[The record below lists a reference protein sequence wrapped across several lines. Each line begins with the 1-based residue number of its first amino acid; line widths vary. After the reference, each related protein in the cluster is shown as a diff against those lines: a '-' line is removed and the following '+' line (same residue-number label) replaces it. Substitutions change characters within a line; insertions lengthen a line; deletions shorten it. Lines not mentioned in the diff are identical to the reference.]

1 MHEAHKIYYYSPI
14 LAKPTDKAFFILA
27 DSLLFRSENVERL
40 LAKLFGSVIK
50 SNWKEVHC
58 IASVD
63 KILIPLR

>member
-40 LAKLFGSVIK
+40 LAKLFGSVFDSLDNIFEAGL
-50 SNWKEVHC
+50 SLCLNF
-58 IASVD
+58 D
-63 KILIPLR
+63 G